1 MWKSGWKIDKEWLC
15 GKEKW
20 LFLLICGLILL
31 ILSFPAGS
39 GSKGSGEE
47 AGSPAVRSG
56 SYWGD
61 GQGAEEGRLSG
72 GGRLSEAGPNLGGTQ
87 LSEAGQNS
95 EGTRLSEA
103 GQNSGG
109 GQEAA
114 GKASAQSLSDEERL
128 YEKEL
133 EQRVKDILKYV
144 DGVGEVDVMIALKSS
159 KEKVLHVDKDK
170 SRSSTEE
177 KDSAGGTRK
186 AMTEEIKESS
196 LMSGGNGVNEPV
208 IEKELQPEIAGIV
221 ISARGGGSAA
231 VKAEISEAMEALFG
245 LPAHKIKVLKRV
257 E

>member
-1 MWKSGWKIDKEWLC
+1 MWKSGWKIDKEWLR
-15 GKEKW
+15 GREKW

-31 ILSFPAGS
+31 ILTFPVGS
-39 GSKGSGEE
+39 GKKGNGEE
-47 AGSPAVRSG
+47 AGAPAAQIHSGWDTAAGQTADGTSGKTGRSSG
-56 SYWGD
+56 SIPD
-61 GQGAEEGRLSG
+61 SG
-72 GGRLSEAGPNLGGTQ
+72 TASDSGT
-87 LSEAGQNS
+87 
-95 EGTRLSEA
+95 
-103 GQNSGG
+103 

-114 GKASAQSLSDEERL
+114 GKAALQPLDDEERL

-133 EQRVKDILKYV
+133 EQRVKEILKNV
-144 DGVGEVDVMIALKSS
+144 DGVGEVDVMLTLKSS
-159 KEKVLHVDKDK
+159 KEKILHVDKDK

-186 AMTEEIKESS
+186 SMTEEVKESS
-196 LMSGGNGVNEPV
+196 LLSGGTGTNEPV

-221 ISARGGGSAA
+221 ISAQGGGSAA